1 MLITQN
7 VFSMPLLQD
16 LHAYTRDGK
25 QPSRTNFFA
34 FPQDVVGFSNA
45 IFCFDL
51 PTDLKDRVAEELMV
65 KSVFPTLPTKWT
77 ASLHLYSRASGVP
90 WHDDRNHIYSGT
102 VYLNPQWDH
111 NWGGYFAYEDG
122 NEIKCLKPT
131 YNTGAFFKTPL
142 LHSAMV
148 TAGNAPFRESLQ
160 IFVDEF

>member
-1 MLITQN
+1 MLIVQN
-7 VFSMPLLQD
+7 IFSENMLQD

-25 QPSRTNFFA
+25 QPSRTNFFN
-34 FPQDVVGFSNA
+34 FPADVVGFSNA

-51 PTDLKDRVAEELMV
+51 PDDLKNRVAQELV
-65 KSVFPTLPTKWT
+65 TKKIFPKVPNKWT
-77 ASLHLYSRASGVP
+77 VNVHLFSRASSIP
-90 WHDDRNHIYSGT
+90 WHDDRNHVYSGT
-102 VYLNPQWDH
+102 VYLNTHWDH

-131 YNTGAFFKTPL
+131 YNMGAFFETPL
-142 LHSAMV
+142 LHTAMM